1 MLCYC
6 GSPSNPSITG
16 GQLIFEDSLFDL
28 INIVSVNFL
37 LWFAN
42 EFLRSESVERDG
54 AEFFSQQGLDEDYGA
69 GEVHGVSGNIF
80 GL

>member
-1 MLCYC
+1 M
-6 GSPSNPSITG
+6 
-16 GQLIFEDSLFDL
+16 EDSLFDR
-28 INIVSVNFL
+28 INTVVSVNLL